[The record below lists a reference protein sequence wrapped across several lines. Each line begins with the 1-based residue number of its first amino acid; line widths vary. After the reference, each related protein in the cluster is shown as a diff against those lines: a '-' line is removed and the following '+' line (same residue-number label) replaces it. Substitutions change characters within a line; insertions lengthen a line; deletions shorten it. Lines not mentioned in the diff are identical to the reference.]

1 MNHDTMA
8 KEGTLVTK
16 RLHISG
22 LTPSITSTD
31 VHRRLST
38 FGSVKSLDGFGK
50 LDALGDPRPFA
61 YATLEGKEK
70 DLARCMNVLSG
81 STWKG
86 TKLRI
91 GEAKPDYRQRID
103 YLNSRP
109 PPPPRTTRSKRLQL
123 VVVSPVLDT
132 PLSRDDAVKMPG
144 SAMPPSGRVIR
155 HMRTRPERPLEPTH
169 ATGGVQRTR
178 GQSGEKGKKGRKTKD
193 PPLRARRRMI
203 DPTKWESTYLTGA
216 LLEMVVDAG
225 TFAEDETEEAPQHA
239 FTREVEERTGGV
251 GRVSINPAQRN
262 TGEDVQMGDTHPTT
276 AHLPATANTR
286 TATPET
292 DTTAAAVP
300 TKTKLKD
307 LFAPR
312 EEELSFSLLSHLDL
326 DLELEDDVLGASSI
340 SATTLPSTHVTAS
353 SSEPSSGLNS
363 KYQVPVKKPG
373 HEGDRGIT
381 LDSTRPLLFPLVQ
394 SLPYSYPGT
403 PDSNLTSRL
412 MHTHARSET
421 GSIVF
426 PRSHVNAGVPRDPS
440 SQVPLSGTEWRL
452 QRSPDATEQ
461 SIREVWERNKG
472 ELTNAWKKAWKEAR
486 GKRRR
491 GATAGG
497 MDM

>member
-8 KEGTLVTK
+8 EEGTLVTK

-31 VHRRLST
+31 IQRRLST
-38 FGSVKSLDGFGK
+38 FGSVKSLGGFGK

-61 YATLEGKEK
+61 YVTLEGKEK

-103 YLNSRP
+103 YLNSRS
-109 PPPPRTTRSKRLQL
+109 PPPPRTTRSKRHQL
-123 VVVSPVLDT
+123 VVASPVLDT
-132 PLSRDDAVKMPG
+132 PLSRDDAVKAPG
-144 SAMPPSGRVIR
+144 WVMLPSGRVIR
-155 HMRTRPERPLEPTH
+155 PMKMRPERPLERTH

-178 GQSGEKGKKGRKTKD
+178 GQSGEKGKKGRKRKD

-203 DPTKWESTYLTGA
+203 DPTTWDSTYLTGA

-225 TFAEDETEEAPQHA
+225 TVAEEETKEALQHKHT
-239 FTREVEERTGGV
+239 FTREMEVRTDGV
-251 GRVSINPAQRN
+251 SRVSSNPERRD
-262 TGEDVQMGDTHPTT
+262 TGEDVQMGDMHP
-276 AHLPATANTR
+276 HLPATANTR

-300 TKTKLKD
+300 TKSKLKE

-312 EEELSFSLLSHLDL
+312 EEEPSFSLLDHLDL
-326 DLELEDDVLGASSI
+326 DLELENDVLGASSI
-340 SATTLPSTHVTAS
+340 SAIALPSTHVTAS
-353 SSEPSSGLNS
+353 TSEPSSGLNS

-373 HEGDRGIT
+373 HEGGRGIT

-394 SLPYSYPGT
+394 SLPYSNRGT
-403 PDSNLTSRL
+403 LDSNSTSRP
-412 MHTHARSET
+412 MRTHARSET

-426 PRSHVNAGVPRDPS
+426 PRSHVNAGIPRDPS
-440 SQVPLSGTEWRL
+440 SLAPLSGTGWRL

-497 MDM
+497 MDV

>member
-1 MNHDTMA
+1 MNHDTM
-8 KEGTLVTK
+8 VTK

-31 VHRRLST
+31 VLRRLST

-50 LDALGDPRPFA
+50 LDALGNPRPFA

-109 PPPPRTTRSKRLQL
+109 PPPRTTRSKRHQL
-123 VVVSPVLDT
+123 AVAFPMLDI
-132 PLSRDDAVKMPG
+132 PLSCDDAVKAPG
-144 SAMPPSGRVIR
+144 WVMLPSGRVIMP
-155 HMRTRPERPLEPTH
+155 MRMRPERPLEPMH
-169 ATGGVQRTR
+169 AMGGVKRTR
-178 GQSGEKGKKGRKTKD
+178 GQSGEQGKKGKKGKV
-193 PPLRARRRMI
+193 PLLRARRRMI
-203 DPTKWESTYLTGA
+203 DPTKWDSTYLTGA

-225 TFAEDETEEAPQHA
+225 TVTEDETEEVPQHA
-239 FTREVEERTGGV
+239 FTREVEERTDGV
-251 GRVSINPAQRN
+251 NRVSINLAQRN

-312 EEELSFSLLSHLDL
+312 EEEPSFSLLDHLSL

-340 SATTLPSTHVTAS
+340 CAIALPSTHVTTS
-353 SSEPSSGLNS
+353 GSEPSSVLNL

-373 HEGDRGIT
+373 NEGDRGIT
-381 LDSTRPLLFPLVQ
+381 LDSTRPLLFPLLQ

-403 PDSNLTSRL
+403 PDSNSTSRP
-412 MHTHARSET
+412 MHVHARSET
-421 GSIVF
+421 GSIIF
-426 PRSHVNAGVPRDPS
+426 PRSHANAGIPPDPGS
-440 SQVPLSGTEWRL
+440 LVPLSGTGWRL

-486 GKRRR
+486 GKKRR

-497 MDM
+497 MDV

>member
-1 MNHDTMA
+1 MNHA
-8 KEGTLVTK
+8 EGTLVTK

-31 VHRRLST
+31 VLRRLST

-50 LDALGDPRPFA
+50 SDALGDPRPFA
-61 YATLEGKEK
+61 YATLEGEEK

-103 YLNSRP
+103 HLNSRP
-109 PPPPRTTRSKRLQL
+109 PPPPRTTRSKRHQI
-123 VVVSPVLDT
+123 VVASPVLDT
-132 PLSRDDAVKMPG
+132 PLSRDDAVKAPG
-144 SAMPPSGRVIR
+144 WAMLPSGRIIR
-155 HMRTRPERPLEPTH
+155 PMRMRPERPLEPTH
-169 ATGGVQRTR
+169 PMGGVQRTR
-178 GQSGEKGKKGRKTKD
+178 KQSGEKGKKGKKRKI

-203 DPTKWESTYLTGA
+203 DPTKWDSTYLTGA
-216 LLEMVVDAG
+216 VLEMVVDAG
-225 TFAEDETEEAPQHA
+225 TFAEDETKEAFQHEHA
-239 FTREVEERTGGV
+239 FTREVEVRTDGVSRESSNPERQ
-251 GRVSINPAQRN
+251 NA
-262 TGEDVQMGDTHPTT
+262 GEDVQMGDTHPTT
-276 AHLPATANTR
+276 AHLPATADTR

-292 DTTAAAVP
+292 DTAAAAVP

-312 EEELSFSLLSHLDL
+312 EEEPSFSLLDHLDL

-340 SATTLPSTHVTAS
+340 SAISLSSTRVTTS
-353 SSEPSSGLNS
+353 SSELSSGLNS
-363 KYQVPVKKPG
+363 KYQAPVRKPG
-373 HEGDRGIT
+373 HEGERGIT

-403 PDSNLTSRL
+403 ADSTSTSRP
-412 MHTHARSET
+412 MHMHARSET
-421 GSIVF
+421 GSIIF
-426 PRSHVNAGVPRDPS
+426 PRSHVNAGIPRDPS
-440 SQVPLSGTEWRL
+440 SLAPLSSTGWRL

-461 SIREVWERNKG
+461 SIREVWEGNKG

-497 MDM
+497 VDV

>member
-1 MNHDTMA
+1 MA
-8 KEGTLVTK
+8 EEGTLVTK

-31 VHRRLST
+31 VLRRLST

-103 YLNSRP
+103 YLNSRS
-109 PPPPRTTRSKRLQL
+109 PPPPRATRSKRHQL
-123 VVVSPVLDT
+123 VVASPVLDT
-132 PLSRDDAVKMPG
+132 PLSRDDAVKTPG
-144 SAMPPSGRVIR
+144 WVMLPSGRIIR
-155 HMRTRPERPLEPTH
+155 PMRMRPERPLEPMH
-169 ATGGVQRTR
+169 AMGGVQRTR
-178 GQSGEKGKKGRKTKD
+178 GQSGEKGKKGRKRKD
-193 PPLRARRRMI
+193 PLLRARRRMI
-203 DPTKWESTYLTGA
+203 DPTKWDSTYLTGA

-225 TFAEDETEEAPQHA
+225 TFAEDETKEALQHEHA
-239 FTREVEERTGGV
+239 FTREVEVQTDGV
-251 GRVSINPAQRN
+251 SRVSSSPERRN

-286 TATPET
+286 RATPET

-300 TKTKLKD
+300 TKSKLKD

-312 EEELSFSLLSHLDL
+312 EEEPSFSLLDHLDL

-340 SATTLPSTHVTAS
+340 SAISLSSTRVTTS
-353 SSEPSSGLNS
+353 SSELSSGLNS

-373 HEGDRGIT
+373 HEGERGLT

-403 PDSNLTSRL
+403 ADSNSTSRP
-412 MHTHARSET
+412 MRTHARSET

-426 PRSHVNAGVPRDPS
+426 PRSHVNAGIPRDPS
-440 SQVPLSGTEWRL
+440 SLAPLSGTGWRL

-491 GATAGG
+491 GVTAG
-497 MDM
+497 DVDV